1 MFEHGKLPT
10 NTRSIQ
16 ILISAPCQFKS
27 HTSLWDLKTDFSHSG
42 DSPGESVWGFFP
54 QLMNYRPAWCL
65 VLGRTQYSYPGVL
78 LCDHNPCYTYFR
90 RKKMVLSRDRD
101 QFIGLCTF
109 FSLHNWRSFFLC
121 SLSDSIK
128 RNLFL
133 QSSVLTHIVNKVSS
147 ISCYAFFLLGYDT
160 FIEILIFE

>member
-1 MFEHGKLPT
+1 M
-10 NTRSIQ
+10 R
-16 ILISAPCQFKS
+16 FKNRFF
-27 HTSLWDLKTDFSHSG
+27 SLCG

-90 RKKMVLSRDRD
+90 GKKIVLSRDRD

-109 FSLHNWRSFFLC
+109 FTLHNWRSFFLC
-121 SLSDSIK
+121 SLSDSKK

-133 QSSVLTHIVNKVSS
+133 QISVWTHIENKVFS
-147 ISCYAFFLLGYDT
+147 ISCYAFFSTRLWYIYRNTHFWVVSCFGFLSCCVLL
-160 FIEILIFE
+160 LK